1 MKMTKKSK
9 LICFDMDDTILD
21 SNRAHIEAYNLAF
34 QKNNLPI
41 ISGKRLKALFGI
53 VGEELIKRL
62 FPKLNSK
69 KIKMISN
76 DHIYF
81 LINKTKKYLKP
92 FKDTRMTLRKL
103 KKKYKL
109 ALLSNCTH
117 REIIASLEATK
128 VDKNIFDTIV
138 GNDDVKHG
146 KPYPDEILKAKKL
159 LHMKAAYMIGDSIYD
174 VMAGKKAGVRTIA
187 VLTGNHSRSEI
198 KKYKPDYIMKN
209 LSGINKIL

>member
-1 MKMTKKSK
+1 MTKKSK

-117 REIIASLEATK
+117 REIIASLEAAK
-128 VDKNIFDTIV
+128 VDKNIFDIIV
-138 GNDDVKHG
+138 GDDDVKHG